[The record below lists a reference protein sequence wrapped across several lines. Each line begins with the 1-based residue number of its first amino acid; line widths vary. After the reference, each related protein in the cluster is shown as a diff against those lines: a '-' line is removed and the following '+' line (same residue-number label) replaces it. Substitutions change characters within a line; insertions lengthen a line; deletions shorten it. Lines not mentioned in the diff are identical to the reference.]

1 MVENSRPLA
10 TENLGHP
17 PAFAT
22 EAERIVSETASELL
36 SDKYLL
42 KGKAPQCQDWLDAW
56 AESTEQVAFHKQARI
71 IDKKKRHRYNNL
83 RRIRRKQVQIMAEV
97 RRVDVRDLLRRAS
110 FISLSMDERKYK
122 KTVRFRCDAPIKPYV
137 HRGILGVLGLEKSAV
152 GDFEEDHALVA
163 VRKLDNF
170 LNTFCTPLGKK
181 GQHVTTDVTL
191 KEHIRKRTRIFA
203 VDGASKER
211 RALLL
216 AVEELFPNVVLL
228 LRDAAHAFRIA
239 VKDPLHF
246 DALFGDVWAR
256 LFDQRHALVPDIMN
270 SKKWQDLLQN
280 IQKRILRIPNEDRPL
295 AAVLKHLRFA
305 KQRFDSS
312 ADPMA
317 KLAFMLLPV
326 ATMLAFIGSDERHK
340 PNDRERAKALLKKLD
355 SKFALAIGVSADW
368 GLVTQA
374 FIRLFDKNS
383 HDIAKTTHEI
393 RTFKE
398 VMRTLFDEGG
408 VFSSRG
414 NDQNIRRPNLPAIG
428 GYVGAVGVKPMFC

>member
-1 MVENSRPLA
+1 M
-10 TENLGHP
+10 
-17 PAFAT
+17 
-22 EAERIVSETASELL
+22 
-36 SDKYLL
+36 
-42 KGKAPQCQDWLDAW
+42 
-56 AESTEQVAFHKQARI
+56 
-71 IDKKKRHRYNNL
+71 
-83 RRIRRKQVQIMAEV
+83 
-97 RRVDVRDLLRRAS
+97 
-110 FISLSMDERKYK
+110 
-122 KTVRFRCDAPIKPYV
+122 

-181 GQHVTTDVTL
+181 GETTTTDVAL
-191 KEHIRKRTRIFA
+191 KEHIRKRTRTFA

-246 DALFGDVWAR
+246 DALFGEVWAS

-280 IQKRILRIPNEDRPL
+280 IQERILQIPNEDRPL
-295 AAVLKHLRFA
+295 EVVLKHLRFA

-317 KLAFMLLPV
+317 KLGFMLLPV
-326 ATMLAFIGSDERHK
+326 ATMLAYIGSDERHQAK
-340 PNDRERAKALLKKLD
+340 DRERAKTLLKKLD

-383 HDIAKTTHEI
+383 HDIAKTSHEI

-398 VMRTLFDEGG
+398 VMRTLFDQGG

-414 NDQNIRRPNLPAIG
+414 NDQNITSTNLPAIG
-428 GYVGAVGVKPMFC
+428 GYVGAVGVKPMFR